1 MLNGT
6 FSVHLSL
13 FLWAPIWN
21 ASFFGDKFHSER
33 QCTGHN
39 YELAFTR
46 FPVSF
51 SKQTK
56 YRPSRK
62 SFELKQIFIN
72 DDCLIVFNPSSF
84 ENVSVVIVGENVC
97 RFFFLFAFLRAH
109 FFGSRFI
116 RAFSMWRFFCINW
129 LLYHIVCYHFNVRV
143 FLSLRSRFQFTKQN
157 LSPSF
162 LSMISAPFF
171 LARLGVDVYLFVC
184 SFSRSCRFG
193 WRCIYFILCCLSSVS
208 ENFILV
214 WTVSTSQKAI

>member
-1 MLNGT
+1 MYGPQLRACIHQVSSQFQQANEIST
-6 FSVHLSL
+6 FSKIVWTETNFHQWWL
-13 FLWAPIWN
+13 PHCIQP
-21 ASFFGDKFHSER
+21 FFIRER
-33 QCTGHN
+33 FG
-39 YELAFTR
+39 
-46 FPVSF
+46 S
-51 SKQTK
+51 
-56 YRPSRK
+56 YRWRECMS
-62 SFELKQIFIN
+62 
-72 DDCLIVFNPSSF
+72 
-84 ENVSVVIVGENVC
+84 
-97 RFFFLFAFLRAH
+97 FFFLFAFLRAH